1 MEYSRMRQSQRKTN
15 SMYTKLI
22 QEKKLPWDATLV
34 VAAFPAY
41 GSVSFVGSVL
51 GGTRAAANMQIA
63 RVHAAMLLEGTLTR
77 DKKEIQL
84 FLDSIG
90 ASVSFSVSRNRLS
103 FSGRVREKHLDKLLH
118 FVAEALTEPTFPEA
132 ELEILKKRD
141 LAAFSL
147 AAQDTHTQ
155 ADIAFTRLLYT
166 PEHPNY
172 AETTDESREALLTT
186 TREELLAHHARVVGR
201 QGLILSLAGN
211 ITKTEANKLIEKHFK
226 KLPQKQF
233 KLPTFVKIPP
243 GPSLKKFVPIEHK
256 ASIDFM
262 TGHTTGITSDHK
274 DYPALMLGLQI
285 LGNPGGFTGRLM
297 TTVREEEGLTYG
309 VYAYLS
315 GFTKEIDGYINIWGT
330 FAPQLFVQGREAM
343 LREIKKI
350 LADGVTQEEVR
361 KHRELY
367 DARMRV
373 QLANSGALARAAH
386 EVIAQGY
393 AVTRLD
399 EFPKKVLRLSAKDV
413 NLALKKYLHPDHLSE
428 SAAGPVEE
436 NSLPA

>member
-1 MEYSRMRQSQRKTN
+1 
-15 SMYTKLI
+15 MYTKLI
-22 QEKKLPWDATLV
+22 HEKKLPWDATLV

-51 GGTRAAANMQIA
+51 GGTRAAVNPQIA
-63 RVHAAMLLEGTLTR
+63 RVHSAMLTEGTTKR

-90 ASVSFSVSRNRLS
+90 ASLSFSVSRNRLS
-103 FSGRVREKHLDKLLH
+103 FSGRVRAKHLDRLLA
-118 FVAEALTEPTFPEA
+118 FVAETLIEPTFPNS

-166 PEHPNY
+166 AEHPNY
-172 AETTDESREALLTT
+172 IETTDESREALLTIT
-186 TREELLAHHARVVGR
+186 CKELMEHHVRVVGR
-201 QGLILSLAGN
+201 NGLVLSLAGN
-211 ITKTEANKLIEKHFK
+211 ITTQEANKLIEKHFK
-226 KLPQKQF
+226 KLPVKNF
-233 KLPTFVKIPP
+233 VLPPFTTISP
-243 GPSLKKFVPIEHK
+243 GVAKKKFVLIEQK

-262 TGHTTGITSDHK
+262 TGHATGITSDHK

-330 FAPQLFVQGREAM
+330 FAPQLFTQGREAM

-350 LADGVTQEEVR
+350 IADGVTQEETK
-361 KHRELY
+361 KHRQLY

-393 AVTRLD
+393 AVVRLD
-399 EFPKKVLRLSAKDV
+399 EFPKKVLRLTAKDV
-413 NLALKKYLHPDHLSE
+413 NNALTKYLHPDLLSE
-428 SAAGPVEE
+428 SAAGPVKE
-436 NSLPA
+436 